1 MATSLQ
7 RRADEAA
14 KRHGGRLVKLLGDG
28 AMLRLTDATVGVD
41 AALDLVEIMSR
52 EGTLSAH
59 AGVHAGPVIE
69 RDLDVFGQT
78 VNLASRIADVAG
90 PGEVLASRVVV
101 EQAGDDAPHRFE
113 QIEDAEL
120 KGVPDSVA
128 LFRVTRPMS
137 AIGP

>member
-1 MATSLQ
+1 
-7 RRADEAA
+7 
-14 KRHGGRLVKLLGDG
+14 
-28 AMLRLTDATVGVD
+28 MLRLTDATAGVH
-41 AALDLVEIMSR
+41 AAVDLVEIMSG
-52 EGTLSAH
+52 EGTLSSH

-90 PGEVLASRVVV
+90 PGEVLATRAVV
-101 EQAGDDAPHRFE
+101 EQAGNGDTPYLFE

-128 LFRVTRPMS
+128 LFRVTRPRS